1 MIYLL
6 DTDFCINVLRR
17 RGSAV
22 DQLSRLAPR
31 DCAVSTVT
39 VFELY
44 SGLRRSLNP
53 AAELV
58 KVDEFLRLFLLLPF
72 DPAAARAAADIR
84 AALETKGTPI
94 GPYDLLIAGQA
105 ISNGLTL
112 ITGNTME
119 FERVPGLRLVSW

>member
-1 MIYLL
+1 M
-6 DTDFCINVLRR
+6 
-17 RGSAV
+17 
-22 DQLSRLAPR
+22 
-31 DCAVSTVT
+31 
-39 VFELY
+39 
-44 SGLRRSLNP
+44 RRSLNP

-58 KVDEFLRLFLLLPF
+58 KIDEFLRLFLLLPF

-112 ITGNTME
+112 ITGNTNE
-119 FERVPGLRLVSW
+119 FGRVPGLRLASW